1 MFISNSD
8 DLFICIHVISSL
20 AWDGISH
27 SPYTCVHH
35 LTTLAMSPLPA
46 FHRRDCVSRVEW
58 LSRVALIKLQLQ
70 LQPRPALR
78 SFLGPEDSRNV
89 QTPVTQ
95 DLLPW
100 YLHYLCK
107 GQIFDQSC
115 REMNCTND
123 CNESPDANTLTA
135 HCHASHNQYWTWSL
149 PNKLV
154 KICLHPVEILLKD
167 IRRLCLKVFTCVL
180 WTTFMTII
188 RKWQMLIEGFFGR
201 QQRQTKVDRGWQR
214 TAKTEGGSQ
223 M

>member
-1 MFISNSD
+1 M
-8 DLFICIHVISSL
+8 CIHVISSL

-27 SPYTCVHH
+27 SPYTCLHI
-35 LTTLAMSPLPA
+35 TALAMVYGPRTLHSTA
-46 FHRRDCVSRVEW
+46 VTAWVEW
-58 LSRVALIKLQLQ
+58 SDSVEWHWSSYNSSSSPGPLSAAFSVLKTVAMFRLG
-70 LQPRPALR
+70 LR
-78 SFLGPEDSRNV
+78 RICSQHIYIIYCSR
-89 QTPVTQ
+89 
-95 DLLPW
+95 
-100 YLHYLCK
+100 CK

-154 KICLHPVEILLKD
+154 KICLHPVKILLKD
-167 IRRLCLKVFTCVL
+167 IRRLRLKVFTCVL